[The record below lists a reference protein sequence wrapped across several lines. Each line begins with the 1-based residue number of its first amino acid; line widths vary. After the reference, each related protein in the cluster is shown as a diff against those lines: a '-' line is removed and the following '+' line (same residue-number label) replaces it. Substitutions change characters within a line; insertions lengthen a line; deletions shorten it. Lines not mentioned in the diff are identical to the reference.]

1 MTVQVIRDFL
11 KEEFD
16 SHQSFARWSRPITW
30 DGLTLM
36 NETPTN
42 YEHYMRRIKIAWKGD
57 FVSHIDFDHDIHK
70 WSEGRRHLAFR
81 IYKELEKFN
90 G

>member
-1 MTVQVIRDFL
+1 MTVQDIRDFL

-16 SHQSFARWSRPITW
+16 SHQSFSRWRLPITW
-30 DGLTLM
+30 EDLTLM
-36 NETPTN
+36 NETPSN
-42 YEHYMRRIKIAWKGD
+42 YEHYMRRIKIVWKGD
-57 FVSHIDFDHDIHK
+57 YVSHIDLDHDIRK
-70 WSEGRRHLAFR
+70 WSDGRRHLAFR